1 MNMDDLYSTE
11 IYVYKLTGEHEIL
24 ADVYRPL
31 HAKPKAA
38 ILWIHGGGL
47 IFGNRKD
54 IADYQLAEYMKRR
67 YLVVAVDYRLAPET
81 KLAEIADDIED
92 ATIWIRSKGADLFD
106 VDPQR
111 IAIVGHSGGGYLSLL
126 AGTRIQPAPQAIVS
140 FYGYGTITGPWLEKP
155 SPHYTTM
162 PLVSTEQAME
172 YVNGPVIS
180 SAPNEPAWPDGRA
193 SFYLYCR
200 QKGIWPVMVSG
211 NDPQSERDWFSQYEP
226 LQRITADFPPTMLL
240 HGEADTDV
248 DFEQSLL
255 LAQALAQ
262 QGVEHEL
269 IRDEA
274 WGHVFDEFMADQDPA
289 VRQAFDRVLDF
300 LDRHLGE

>member
-1 MNMDDLYSTE
+1 
-11 IYVYKLTGEHEIL
+11 
-24 ADVYRPL
+24 
-31 HAKPKAA
+31 
-38 ILWIHGGGL
+38 
-47 IFGNRKD
+47 
-54 IADYQLAEYMKRR
+54 
-67 YLVVAVDYRLAPET
+67 
-81 KLAEIADDIED
+81 
-92 ATIWIRSKGADLFD
+92 
-106 VDPQR
+106 
-111 IAIVGHSGGGYLSLL
+111 
-126 AGTRIQPAPQAIVS
+126 
-140 FYGYGTITGPWLEKP
+140 
-155 SPHYTTM
+155 
-162 PLVSTEQAME
+162 
-172 YVNGPVIS
+172 
-180 SAPNEPAWPDGRA
+180 
-193 SFYLYCR
+193 
-200 QKGIWPVMVSG
+200 MVSG